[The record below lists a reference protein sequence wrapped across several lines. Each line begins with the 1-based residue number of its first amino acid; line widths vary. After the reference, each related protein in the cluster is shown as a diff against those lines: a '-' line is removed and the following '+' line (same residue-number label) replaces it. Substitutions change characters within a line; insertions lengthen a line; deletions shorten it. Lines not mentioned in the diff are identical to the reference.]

1 MISVVIL
8 EHPFQLVKVAHN
20 LRFHL
25 FELGDDFERRVVLN
39 RFVDDFLVSIQ
50 REVVVV
56 LFNLR
61 TVNEERLA
69 GSVVLTARVKVGP
82 LLENVWDVALVHFVT
97 LVVKAQTVG
106 LHVVEPHLIGGVALR
121 EEQNS
126 CRHTCIGLEH
136 TRWQ

>member
-1 MISVVIL
+1 MSSLPGMISVVIL
-8 EHPFQLVKVAHN
+8 EHPFQFVEVAHN

-39 RFVDDFLVSIQ
+39 RFVDDFLVSVQ

-61 TVNEERLA
+61 TINEEGLA

-82 LLENVWDVALVHFVT
+82 LLKNVWDVTLVHFVT
-97 LVVKAQTVG
+97 LVVKA
-106 LHVVEPHLIGGVALR
+106 
-121 EEQNS
+121 
-126 CRHTCIGLEH
+126 
-136 TRWQ
+136 